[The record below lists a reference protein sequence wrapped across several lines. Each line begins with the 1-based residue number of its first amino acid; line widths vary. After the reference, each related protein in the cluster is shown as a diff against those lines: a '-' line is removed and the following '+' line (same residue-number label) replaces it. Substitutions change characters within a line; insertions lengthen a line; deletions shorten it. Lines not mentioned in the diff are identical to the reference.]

1 MKYKRSK
8 LRKLLQDLTNPEID
22 ESLDDFPSVRNQ
34 FTYNQ
39 DKNLKESIILDYFE
53 IHQEKFPEL
62 LRAVQ
67 ACNPTAYK
75 RYISESNQVENPEPK
90 LVPNDQQT
98 NSNLNQAS
106 DILEKEQI
114 PPNAS
119 DNKNC
124 DILVLAANPIGT
136 DLLQLEEEANRIRLR
151 LQEGEVGKN
160 YIVKVERAVQVEEL
174 SKYLL
179 QYEPLIL
186 HFSGHGSPNGEIIL
200 NNSQGQAQLVSPEAM
215 AELLAVL
222 RGRIEC
228 VVLNACFSLEKADAL
243 ARQVNCV
250 VGMSKEIGDRS
261 AVTFAAGFYRGLGF
275 GRGYYNAFELGRNE
289 IKLLNLPDSAVPHFI
304 TRDISLFQQEEV
316 KPKVTRSVS
325 RTRSTE
331 ATLYPLPLATLYPLW
346 FGTNR
351 KPKNPQDLSQGFSGE
366 RARQLYY
373 GTCEVAVPKSHKIGS
388 TGSPFWQRLLTFT
401 DDRLKLKQ
409 ESLKILQENNFWDEI
424 QQRLQANQPDERS
437 ALVFI
442 HGFNVSFEEAA
453 LRAAQIGVD
462 LQISGIM
469 AFYSW
474 PSLGKLTGYTAD
486 EATIEV
492 SERYITEF
500 LLNLAQNSGA
510 EKIHIIAHSMG
521 NRGLL
526 GAMQRI
532 LAQVQ
537 ARSNISFGQ
546 IFLAAPDVDP
556 DIFQELAQAY
566 QTLAERT
573 TLYISAKDKALA
585 TSGIIHNYPRVG
597 FFPPITVVDG
607 IDTVEV
613 SNIDLTLLGHGYF
626 ADARDLLQDMH
637 ELLIHNASPEQRFGL
652 RKEQKNGQNY
662 WIIGR

>member
-1 MKYKRSK
+1 MKYERPKFRE
-8 LRKLLQDLTNPEID
+8 LIQALTAQELD
-22 ESLDDFPSVRNQ
+22 ESLDDFSAVRNE
-34 FTYNQ
+34 FTDGQPKYLR
-39 DKNLKESIILDYFE
+39 DRIILDYFE
-53 IHQEKFPEL
+53 KHQEEIDKL
-62 LRAVQ
+62 LEAIKR
-67 ACNPTAYK
+67 CNLTAYNK
-75 RYISESNQVENPEPK
+75 YVSELESSENSQNQLAASDKTKSNQTSNIPE
-90 LVPNDQQT
+90 D
-98 NSNLNQAS
+98 
-106 DILEKEQI
+106 
-114 PPNAS
+114 
-119 DNKNC
+119 KNC

-136 DLLQLEEEANRIRLR
+136 DQLQLEEEANRIRLR
-151 LQEGEVGKN
+151 LQEGEFGKS
-160 YIVKVERAVQVEEL
+160 YIVKVEKAVQVEEL

-200 NNSQGQAQLVSPEAM
+200 NNSQGQAQPVSPEAL

-222 RGRIEC
+222 HGRIEC
-228 VVLNACFSLEKADAL
+228 VVLNACFSLEKADVL
-243 ARQVNCV
+243 AEQVSCV
-250 VGMSKEIGDRS
+250 VGMSKEIGDQS
-261 AVTFAAGFYRGLGF
+261 AITFAAGFYRGLGF
-275 GRGYYNAFELGRNE
+275 GRGYYSAFELGRNE
-289 IKLLNLPDSAVPHFI
+289 IKLLKLSDSEVLHFV
-304 TRDISLFQQEEV
+304 TRDTSLLQQEVV
-316 KPKVTRSVS
+316 KPRVTRTVK
-325 RTRSTE
+325 RTNSTE
-331 ATLYPLPLATLYPLW
+331 ATLYPLW

-351 KPKNPQDLSQGFSGE
+351 KPKNLQDLSLGFSGE
-366 RARQLYY
+366 RDRQLHY
-373 GTCEVAVPKSHKIGS
+373 GTCQVAVPKSHKIGS

-409 ESLKILQENNFWDEI
+409 ESLKYLQENNFWDEI
-424 QQRLQANQPDERS
+424 QRTLQANQPDERS

-442 HGFNVSFEEAA
+442 HGFNVSFEDAA

-462 LQISGIM
+462 LQVAGIM

-474 PSLGKLTGYTAD
+474 PSRGKLAGYPAD
-486 EATIEV
+486 EATIEA
-492 SERYITEF
+492 SEKYITEF
-500 LLNLAQNSGA
+500 LLNLAQKSGA

-526 GAMQRI
+526 RAMQRI

-537 ARSNISFGQ
+537 AESKVSFGQ

-556 DIFQELAQAY
+556 DIFEELAVAY
-566 QTLAERT
+566 QSLAERT

-585 TSGIIHNYPRVG
+585 TSGIIHDHPRVG

-637 ELLIHNASPEQRFGL
+637 QLLIYNSSPEQRFGL
-652 RKEQKNGQNY
+652 RKKQENGQNY

>member
-1 MKYKRSK
+1 MNYNRTK
-8 LRKLLQDLTNPEID
+8 LRELIKSLTFQELD
-22 ESLDDFPSVRNQ
+22 ECLDDFPSVRNE
-34 FTYNQ
+34 FTDGQQKYLR
-39 DKNLKESIILDYFE
+39 DRIILDYFE
-53 IHQEKFPEL
+53 IHQERFPKL
-62 LRAVQ
+62 LEVIKI
-67 ACNPTAYK
+67 CNLTAYQK
-75 RYISESNQVENPEPK
+75 YVTELQSSE
-90 LVPNDQQT
+90 
-98 NSNLNQAS
+98 NSKLNQT
-106 DILEKEQI
+106 
-114 PPNAS
+114 PNVS
-119 DNKNC
+119 EDKNC

-136 DLLQLEEEANRIRLR
+136 ERLQLEEEANRIRQR

-160 YIVKVERAVQVEEL
+160 YIVKVETAVQGEEL

-186 HFSGHGSPNGEIIL
+186 HFSAHGNSNGDIIL
-200 NNSQGQAQLVSPEAM
+200 HNSHGQPQSVTSQAL
-215 AELLAVL
+215 AELLAVV

-243 ARQVNCV
+243 AEQVSCV
-250 VGMSKEIGDRS
+250 VGMSKEISDRS

-275 GRGYYNAFELGRNE
+275 GRGYYSAFELGRNE
-289 IKLLNLPDSAVPHFI
+289 IKLLDFSDSAVPRFI
-304 TRDISLFQQEEV
+304 TRDTSLRQQEQVE
-316 KPKVTRSVS
+316 PKVTRSVT
-325 RTRSTE
+325 RTQSTE
-331 ATLYPLPLATLYPLW
+331 ATLYPLW

-351 KPKNPQDLSQGFSGE
+351 KPKNPQHLSQGFSGE
-366 RARQLYY
+366 RDRQLHY

-388 TGSPFWQRLLTFT
+388 TGSPFWQRLLTLS

-409 ESLKILQENNFWDEI
+409 ESLKLLQEKNFWDRI
-424 QQRLQANQPDERS
+424 QRMLQENQPDERS

-442 HGFNVSFEEAA
+442 HGFNVSFEDAA

-462 LQISGIM
+462 LQVSGIM

-474 PSLGKLTGYTAD
+474 PSRAKLTGYAAD
-486 EATIEV
+486 EATIEA

-526 GAMQRI
+526 RAMQRI
-532 LAQVQ
+532 LAQVKTG
-537 ARSNISFGQ
+537 SDISFGQ
-546 IFLAAPDVDP
+546 LFLAAPDVDP

-566 QTLAERT
+566 QNLAERT

-585 TSGIIHNYPRVG
+585 TSGIIHDYPRVG
-597 FFPPITVVDG
+597 FFPPITVIDG

-637 ELLIHNASPEQRFGL
+637 DLLIHNASPEQRFGL
-652 RKEQKNGQNY
+652 RKKQENGQNY
-662 WIIGR
+662 WIIGQ

>member
-1 MKYKRSK
+1 MKYDRSK
-8 LRKLLQDLTNPEID
+8 FRELIKSLTSQELD
-22 ESLDDFPSVRNQ
+22 ESLDDFSAVRNQ
-34 FTYNQ
+34 FTDGQEKYLR
-39 DKNLKESIILDYFE
+39 DRIILDYFE
-53 IHQEKFPEL
+53 RHLEEIDKL
-62 LRAVQ
+62 LEAIKQ
-67 ACNPTAYK
+67 CNLTAYNK
-75 RYISESNQVENPEPK
+75 YVSELESYKNSENPLAP
-90 LVPNDQQT
+90 
-98 NSNLNQAS
+98 S
-106 DILEKEQI
+106 DIKPPTK
-114 PPNAS
+114 PPNVPE
-119 DNKNC
+119 DKNC

-136 DLLQLEEEANRIRLR
+136 DRLQLEEEANRIRLR
-151 LQEGEVGKN
+151 LREGEVGKN
-160 YIVKVERAVQVEEL
+160 YIVKVERAVQVEDL

-179 QYEPLIL
+179 QYQPLIL
-186 HFSGHGSPNGEIIL
+186 HFSGHGSPSGEIIL
-200 NNSQGQAQLVSPEAM
+200 NNSQRLAQPVSPEAL

-243 ARQVNCV
+243 AEQVSCV
-250 VGMSKEIGDRS
+250 VGMSKEISDQS

-275 GRGYYNAFELGRNE
+275 GRGYYTAFELGRNE

-304 TRDISLFQQEEV
+304 TRDTSLLQQEEV
-316 KPKVTRSVS
+316 KPKVTRSVP
-325 RTRSTE
+325 RTGSTE
-331 ATLYPLPLATLYPLW
+331 ATLYPLW

-351 KPKNPQDLSQGFSGE
+351 KPKNPQDLSLGFSGE
-366 RARQLYY
+366 RDRQLHY
-373 GTCEVAVPKSHKIGS
+373 GTCQVAVPKSHKIGS

-409 ESLKILQENNFWDEI
+409 ETLEFFQENNFWVEI
-424 QQRLQANQPDERS
+424 QRTLQANQPDERS

-442 HGFNVSFEEAA
+442 HGFNVSFEDAA

-462 LQISGIM
+462 LQVPGIM

-474 PSLGKLTGYTAD
+474 PSRGKLVGYPAD
-486 EATIEV
+486 EATIEA
-492 SERYITEF
+492 SEKYITEF
-500 LLNLAQNSGA
+500 LLNLAQKSGA

-526 GAMQRI
+526 RAMQRI

-537 ARSNISFGQ
+537 AESKVSFGQ

-556 DIFQELAQAY
+556 DIFQELAVAY
-566 QTLAERT
+566 QSLAERT

-585 TSGIIHNYPRVG
+585 TSGIIHDHPRVG

-637 ELLIHNASPEQRFGL
+637 QLLIHNTSPEQRFGL
-652 RKEQKNGQNY
+652 RKKQENGQNY
-662 WIIGR
+662 WIIGS

>member
-1 MKYKRSK
+1 MKYERSK
-8 LRKLLQDLTNPEID
+8 FRKLIEALTPQELD
-22 ESLDDFPSVRNQ
+22 ESLDDFPAVRNQ
-34 FTYNQ
+34 FTDGQ
-39 DKNLKESIILDYFE
+39 QKSFRDRIILDYFE
-53 IHQEKFPEL
+53 KHQEAIDKL
-62 LRAVQ
+62 LEAIKK
-67 ACNPTAYK
+67 CNLTAYNK
-75 RYISESNQVENPEPK
+75 YVSELEGSENSETNLNSSNKTDSKSNQT
-90 LVPNDQQT
+90 PNGSED
-98 NSNLNQAS
+98 
-106 DILEKEQI
+106 
-114 PPNAS
+114 
-119 DNKNC
+119 KNC
-124 DILVLAANPIGT
+124 DILVLAANPIDT
-136 DLLQLEEEANRIRLR
+136 DRLQLEEEAKQIRLR

-174 SKYLL
+174 SRYLL
-179 QYEPLIL
+179 QYKPLIL
-186 HFSGHGSPNGEIIL
+186 HFSGHGSPRGEIIL
-200 NNSQGQAQLVSPEAM
+200 NNSQGQAQPVSSEVL

-243 ARQVNCV
+243 ADQVSCV
-250 VGMSKEIGDRS
+250 VGMSQEIGDRS

-275 GRGYYNAFELGRNE
+275 GRGYYTAFELGRNE
-289 IKLLNLPDSAVPHFI
+289 IKLLNLPDSAVPHFT
-304 TRDISLFQQEEV
+304 TRDTSLLQREVV
-316 KPKVTRSVS
+316 KPRVTRNVP
-325 RTRSTE
+325 TESTE
-331 ATLYPLPLATLYPLW
+331 PTLYSLW

-366 RARQLYY
+366 RDRQLHY
-373 GTCEVAVPKSHKIGS
+373 GTCEVVVPKSHKIGS
-388 TGSPFWQRLLTFT
+388 TGSPLLQRLLTLT

-409 ESLKILQENNFWDEI
+409 QSLKFFQENNFWDEI
-424 QQRLQANQPDERS
+424 QRTLQANQPDERS

-442 HGFNVSFEEAA
+442 HGFNVSFEDAA

-462 LQISGIM
+462 LQVPGIM

-474 PSLGKLTGYTAD
+474 PSRGKLTSYPAD
-486 EATIEV
+486 EATIEA
-492 SERYITEF
+492 SERYIAEF
-500 LLNLAQNSGA
+500 LLNLVQKSGA

-521 NRGLL
+521 NRGLIR
-526 GAMQRI
+526 AMQRI

-537 ARSNISFGQ
+537 AESKVSFGQ

-556 DIFQELAQAY
+556 DVFEELAQAY

-585 TSGIIHNYPRVG
+585 TSGIIHDHPRVG
-597 FFPPITVVDG
+597 FFPPITLVDG

-637 ELLIHNASPEQRFGL
+637 QLLIHNSSPEQRFGL
-652 RKEQKNGQNY
+652 RKKQENGQNY